1 MVQLTPD
8 QLVAEFQDAVVELY
22 FARKRIANLEAEN
35 ADLTARLTAPV
46 PAGAT
51 VPPQEMPVEMP
62 VEAAPVADPADPAG
76 EQWFSGGQGQGE
88 PGQ

>member
-8 QLVAEFQDAVVELY
+8 QLVTEFQDAVVELY

-35 ADLTARLTAPV
+35 ADLKARLAAP
-46 PAGAT
+46 T
-51 VPPQEMPVEMP
+51 VPPQAQELPG
-62 VEAAPVADPADPAG
+62 EAALAQEADPAG
-76 EQWFSGGQGQGE
+76 EQWFAGGPTPGE